1 MELDA
6 RKQAVLRAVVELHI
20 GSGEP
25 VGSKAVTECL
35 GSAISSATI
44 RNEMAELSSLGL
56 LGQPHTSAGR
66 VPTAAA
72 FRLYID
78 SLMQRKDLDA
88 KSKREIDDRLR
99 RYAGNPEE
107 LMNVAARALAE
118 ETGYA
123 AVLSAPKQHNVV
135 LRRIETV
142 WISSRAVMLL
152 LVTTSGVLKDRV
164 CRFERTVVPEEL
176 RRMVGLLSERYV
188 GKALSEVD
196 SAGVQRV
203 LVQFGENGL
212 FYVPLLSAFYELVQ
226 AAVEAE
232 VFCDGQLNLLQLP
245 DYAPHMARSLLGFL
259 AQREQLAHMMGACSD
274 KLHVVLGEESRLPE
288 LSCTSII
295 VTPYLVEG
303 ARGALGL
310 IGPVRMNYAA
320 AIPRIE
326 YFAQSVGR
334 LLQELME

>member
-25 VGSKAVTECL
+25 VGSKAVTERL
-35 GSAISSATI
+35 GSAVSSATI

-78 SLMQRKDLDA
+78 NLMPHRDLDA
-88 KSKREIDDRLR
+88 KSKREIDTHLR
-99 RYAGNPEE
+99 RYAGDPAE
-107 LMNVAARALAE
+107 LMNVAARTLAE

-123 AVLSAPKQHNVV
+123 AVLAAPKRHDMV

-142 WISSRAVMLL
+142 WVSSRAVMLL
-152 LVTTSGVLKDRV
+152 LVTTAGVLKDRV
-164 CRFERTVVPEEL
+164 CRFERSVQPEEL
-176 RRMVGLLSERYV
+176 SRVVALLSERYV
-188 GKALSEVD
+188 GKALSEID

-203 LVQFGENGL
+203 LVQCGENAL
-212 FYVPLLSAFYELVQ
+212 LYAPLLSAFYELAQ
-226 AAVEAE
+226 AAVESE

-245 DYAPHMARSLLGFL
+245 DYAPHTARSLLSFL
-259 AQREQLAHMMGACSD
+259 SKREQLAHMMGACSD

-295 VTPYLVEG
+295 VTPYSVEG

-320 AIPRIE
+320 AIPRME
-326 YFAQSVGR
+326 YLAQSVGR